1 MRPIHPQLRRTVRI
15 QLSSIFVA
23 DQAKALRFYTE
34 VLGFQKKSEIP
45 MGEFSWL
52 TVVSPEAP
60 DGVELV
66 LEPNSNPAALA
77 FQAALREQSIPMTAF
92 LVDDVHAEHERLQQR
107 GVSFRTPPMAAGP
120 VTIAIFD
127 DTVGNLI
134 QIYSMNTPDQHTSA
148 AA

>member
-1 MRPIHPQLRRTVRI
+1 MRI
-15 QLSSIFVA
+15 QLASIFVA

-34 VLGFQKKSEIP
+34 VLRFQKKFEIP

-66 LEPNSNPAALA
+66 LEPNSNPAALT
-77 FQAALREQSIPMTAF
+77 FQTALREQGIPSTAF
-92 LVDDVHAEHERLQQR
+92 LVDDVHAEHQRLQSL
-107 GVSFRTPPMAAGP
+107 GVAFRVAPMKAGP
-120 VTIAIFD
+120 VTIAILD

-134 QIYSMNTPDQHTSA
+134 QIYSQDEVPEQAS
-148 AA
+148 

>member
-1 MRPIHPQLRRTVRI
+1 VRI
-15 QLSSIFVA
+15 QLTSLFVA
-23 DQAKALRFYTE
+23 DQARALRFYTE
-34 VLGFQKKSEIP
+34 VLGFQKKFEIP

-66 LEPNSNPAALA
+66 LEPNNNPAASTY
-77 FQAALREQSIPMTAF
+77 QTALREQGIPSTAF
-92 LVDDVHAEHERLQQR
+92 LVDDVHAEHQRLQALN
-107 GVSFRTPPMAAGP
+107 VAFRVPPTKAGP

-134 QIYSMNTPDQHTSA
+134 QIYSQDEIPAQA
-148 AA
+148 AG